1 MKVSFHGPITT
12 SDVIRKSITDISQ
25 IKVGLSDSDI
35 QTSRITVTPD
45 PLSTIG
51 LADSDFGFTTLI
63 ELIGDSA

>member
-1 MKVSFHGPITT
+1 MKVSFYGPVT
-12 SDVIRKSITDISQ
+12 SSDIIRKSITDLSQ

-35 QTSRITVTPD
+35 QASRITVTPD
-45 PLSTIG
+45 PLDTIG